1 MDVLFESLIPF
12 FIILL
17 TLMVVHEAAHYC
29 TAKLF
34 GVTVLEAGIGL
45 PPKVWGVMWRGT
57 EYSINA
63 IPFGAFVR
71 MLGEEDPTAPTSL
84 AAQPKWKRIII
95 IGSGAF
101 ANLVLAIVLFTIS
114 LMVPHEVAA
123 GGAAIAEV
131 APQSPAQAADLR
143 AGDEIVEV
151 NGRDVKNVGEA
162 SYLIRLHQGSTIDIT
177 IERTDPQSGS
187 KIVETKRVY
196 SRWDPP
202 AIEDECGVP
211 EQQGPT
217 GIRLQSTSA
226 QPVSLTQEER
236 QDLFDANKK
245 AFSQYREEID
255 PGAPEWCFGGA
266 EFGFSP
272 LTAAQCDAL
281 GEEQR
286 AEAVALRDELFP
298 NSRFPCFEWRPGTFY
313 ETITDTESSG
323 PIQAMRDGTRLAFES
338 LILMRNQVW
347 ILLRGF
353 DSISPITGPVGI
365 AQATGEVVDVAGW
378 EALIAFAASISM
390 SLAVL
395 NFLPLPMVD
404 GGRLFFIFIEFVRGR
419 RIAPEKEALVHLIG
433 FATLVAIAAIITYF
447 DIVRIVNGDSL
458 LR

>member
-1 MDVLFESLIPF
+1 MDVLLQSLIPF

-17 TLMVVHEAAHYC
+17 TLMVVHEAAHYF

-45 PPKVWGVMWRGT
+45 PPRVWGFKWRGT

-71 MLGEEDPTAPTSL
+71 MLGEEDPSAPTSL
-84 AAQPKWKRIII
+84 AAQPKWKRVII

-101 ANLVLAIVLFTIS
+101 ANLVLAIVLFAVS

-123 GGAAIAEV
+123 GGAQIAQV
-131 APQSPAQAADLR
+131 APQSPAASADLR
-143 AGDEIVEV
+143 PGDEIVAV
-151 NGRDVKNVGEA
+151 NGREVKNIGEA
-162 SYLIRLHQGSTIDIT
+162 SYLIRLNQGSTIDIT

-187 KIVETKRVY
+187 KIVETKHVY

-211 EQQGPT
+211 QQQGPT

-226 QPVSLTQEER
+226 RPVSLTPDER
-236 QDLFDANKK
+236 QELFEANKK
-245 AFSQYREEID
+245 AFARYKEEID
-255 PGAPEWCFGGA
+255 PDAPAWCFGGA
-266 EFGFSP
+266 EFGFAP

-286 AEAVALRDELFP
+286 AQAVALRDELFP
-298 NSRFPCFEWRPGTFY
+298 GSSFPCYEWRPGTSY
-313 ETITDTESSG
+313 ETITETKRSG
-323 PIQAMRDGTRLAFES
+323 PIEAIRDGTRLAFES

-353 DSISPITGPVGI
+353 DSTSPITGPVGI

-404 GGRLFFIFIEFVRGR
+404 GGRLFFILIEFLRGR

-433 FATLVAIAAIITYF
+433 FATLIAIAAIITYF